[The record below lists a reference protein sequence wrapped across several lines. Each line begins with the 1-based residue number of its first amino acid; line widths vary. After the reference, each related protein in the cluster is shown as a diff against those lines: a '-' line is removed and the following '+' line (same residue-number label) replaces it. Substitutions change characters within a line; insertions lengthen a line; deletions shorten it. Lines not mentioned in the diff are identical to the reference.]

1 MLLDQLGRDADD
13 VLALPVLDE
22 VEGLQGGDDVRLGD
36 RGHGGEVLDAHG
48 AAEVAEDLEQD
59 LRRRQNYVLLVE

>member
-22 VEGLQGGDDVRLGD
+22 VERLQGGDDVRLGD
-36 RGHGGEVLDAHG
+36 GGHGGEVLDAHG
-48 AAEVAEDLEQD
+48 AAEVAEDLEED
-59 LRRRQNYVLLVE
+59 LERQK